1 MKYQNDIV
9 KTLIKIGGCAI
20 SALTVTYIKNK
31 FGKNK
36 VKEAK
41 EIMKVKYE
49 YDTKRMELRQK
60 YNASNAESSPVE
72 PIPDNT
78 P

>member
-9 KTLIKIGGCAI
+9 KTLIKVGGCAI

-36 VKEAK
+36 VKESK
-41 EIMKVKYE
+41 TRV
-49 YDTKRMELRQK
+49 
-60 YNASNAESSPVE
+60 
-72 PIPDNT
+72 
-78 P
+78 